1 MTQTVVYFVNNSAVM
16 LMQLMQC
23 FVLASECPITG
34 TSILIRTVVVFEF
47 LAALEFYVNW
57 IQCVYN
63 CLKNL
68 PGLWQKDNIY
78 RLLSVTAN

>member
-34 TSILIRTVVVFEF
+34 TSILVRTVVVFEF
-47 LAALEFYVNW
+47 LAALEF
-57 IQCVYN
+57 
-63 CLKNL
+63 
-68 PGLWQKDNIY
+68 
-78 RLLSVTAN
+78 